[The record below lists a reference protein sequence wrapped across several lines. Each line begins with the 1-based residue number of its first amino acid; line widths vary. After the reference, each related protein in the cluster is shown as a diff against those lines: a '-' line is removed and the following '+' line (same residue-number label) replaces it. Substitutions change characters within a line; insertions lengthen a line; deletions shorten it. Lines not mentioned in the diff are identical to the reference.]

1 MSCIVVIVDHG
12 IQKMLLYRTNKLL
25 KLVRVRNSFTECAN
39 KSLKKFLRMKLLN
52 GIAWIVHN
60 TSKAFSFGIG
70 FLQ

>member
-25 KLVRVRNSFTECAN
+25 KLVRVRNSFIECAN

-52 GIAWIVHN
+52 GIA
-60 TSKAFSFGIG
+60 
-70 FLQ
+70 